1 MIKLSEI
8 NKEWYSPGELAK
20 FVGRTSRTIQNH
32 CDEGKIDFKRV
43 NGRRNIPKSEVIR
56 ILEESKM
63 LIRDSGKKDVIY
75 ARVSTSKQKTRGDL
89 DRQISK
95 ASTMVV
101 GMNPKNLEIISD
113 VGSGL
118 NDNRRGLNKL
128 IDMVLAGDVDRIFV
142 LYKDRLTRFGF
153 NYLERICS
161 NMGTKIIVLSD
172 VENEKSIEEE
182 LAEDIVSIIHSFS
195 GKLYGMRKTVKD
207 KVTKELE

>member
-1 MIKLSEI
+1 MIKLNEI

-20 FVGRTSRTIQNH
+20 LVGRTSRTIQNH

-43 NGRRNIPKSEVIR
+43 NGRRNIPKSEVVR

-63 LIRDSGKKDVIY
+63 LIRDSGKKDIIY

-113 VGSGL
+113 VASGL
-118 NDNRRGLNKL
+118 NDNRRGLNRL

-161 NMGTKIIVLSD
+161 NMGAKIIVLS
-172 VENEKSIEEE
+172 ETESEKSIEEE
-182 LAEDIVSIIHSFS
+182 LAEDIVSVIHSFS